1 MDKVRMADFEVPFLD
16 ISVPAGFPSPAA
28 DYMEDRINL
37 NNHLIKNPLSTFIIR
52 CSGDSMINA
61 FIPPRCYL
69 VVDKSLTPNNGD
81 IVVVQI
87 NREWTVKYL
96 RKNDHKCWLI
106 PANSKYR
113 EIEVSR
119 DADFLIWGVVTAIIS
134 NPKELKNVC
143 TD

>member
-1 MDKVRMADFEVPFLD
+1 
-16 ISVPAGFPSPAA
+16 
-28 DYMEDRINL
+28 
-37 NNHLIKNPLSTFIIR
+37 
-52 CSGDSMINA
+52 MINA

-106 PANSKYR
+106 PANSKYK
-113 EIEVSR
+113 EIEVTQET
-119 DADFLIWGVVTAIIS
+119 DFLIWGVVTCIIS

>member
-1 MDKVRMADFEVPFLD
+1 MDAVRMADFEVPFLD

-87 NREWTVKYL
+87 NGEWTVKYL

-106 PANSKYR
+106 PANSKYK
-113 EIEVSR
+113 EIEVTQET
-119 DADFLIWGVVTAIIS
+119 DFLIWGVVTCIIS